1 MSNRSLSKADG
12 DLGETWYK
20 NNKKK
25 RGPSSRGQVC
35 ADPFRCCK
43 LNEIHRVTG
52 VNIKFIFGYCPRTCT
67 CLWWEW
73 WERVPVQRVCY
84 PKGINRQTQQRYLAT
99 HPE

>member
-52 VNIKFIFGYCPRTCT
+52 CKY
-67 CLWWEW
+67 
-73 WERVPVQRVCY
+73 
-84 PKGINRQTQQRYLAT
+84 
-99 HPE
+99 